1 MRKRDLHL
9 PYLTVI
15 GKKQLLCGGIWKKEN
30 ICIQFLYY
38 TNIFYYIDTNEIAEF
53 LLSLKLISLPLA
65 VKIIVLSFTCEDTG
79 VAKVTNIIGLLQL
92 AITWYRIR
100 HVVEFIFELNK
111 LT

>member
-79 VAKVTNIIGLLQL
+79 VAIVTITNIIPQLQQSFSL
-92 AITWYRIR
+92 RRT
-100 HVVEFIFELNK
+100 VG
-111 LT
+111 